1 MSLLHGLATLNVG
14 SRTRARTTKRRP
26 SVTLFAV
33 CALDLLCQQALAHT
47 TDEIAQ
53 IEARIERLE
62 AQLARIESRTEPN
75 LKAVQEIREERLA
88 APISSKQPPQ
98 SRQQPVRVSA
108 DIRYRLDTIDDAAEP
123 LRHHH
128 RIRARASALAQW
140 TESTAVGFG
149 LSTGG
154 SSNDSGNQ
162 TLGDGFS
169 IKPVGLDLA
178 YFDWSISKHLNLVG
192 GKMTNPLFRPG
203 RHHLLYDDDLRPEG
217 LALSIDTGRIFGSAS
232 VFWAEE
238 RAEESD
244 SLWMGIQLGYRGQ
257 PADGLTY
264 TAGAGFYEIT
274 NTQGRPPLFTPLGG
288 QGNQLDAHGN
298 YLYGFSQAELFGE
311 LQIDVH
317 GHPVTLFLDYVTNT
331 AAERHADGI
340 ALGLGY
346 RRFSQRN
353 RWSASYVYQDLE
365 ANAVVGAF
373 TDSDFG
379 GGTSDGR
386 GHVFNVGYTSA
397 SAWDIALR
405 YIVGKRGEAVNM
417 PRTYKRL
424 QADLRLI
431 Y

>member
-1 MSLLHGLATLNVG
+1 MG
-14 SRTRARTTKRRP
+14 RRP
-26 SVTLFAV
+26 WVTLLAV
-33 CALDLLCQQALAHT
+33 CALDLLSPQALANA

-53 IEARIERLE
+53 LKARIERLE
-62 AQLARIESRTEPN
+62 EQLARIESRTGPSTAAAE
-75 LKAVQEIREERLA
+75 EIREERLS
-88 APISSKQPPQ
+88 APNSSKQPQ
-98 SRQQPVRVSA
+98 QRRTQPVRVSA
-108 DIRYRLDTIDDAAEP
+108 NIRYRLDTIDDAAES

-128 RIRARASALAQW
+128 RIRARASALAQL
-140 TESTAVGFG
+140 TDGIAAGFG

-154 SSNDSGNQ
+154 ISNDSGNQ

-178 YFDWSISKHLNLVG
+178 YFDWSLSKHLNLVG

-217 LALSIDTGRIFGSAS
+217 LALNIDAGQLFGNAS

-274 NTQGRPPLFTPLGG
+274 NTQGHLPLFTPLGG
-288 QGNQLDAHGN
+288 QGNQLDADGN

-311 LQIDVH
+311 LEIDVY
-317 GHPVTLFLDYVTNT
+317 GHPVTVFLDFVTNT
-331 AAERHADGI
+331 AAKRHADGV

-346 RRFSQRN
+346 RRFSERQ

-379 GGTSDGR
+379 GGTSDSR
-386 GHVFNVGYTSA
+386 GHVFHVGYSST
-397 SAWDIALR
+397 SAWDLALR

-417 PRTYKRL
+417 PRTYRRL

>member
-1 MSLLHGLATLNVG
+1 MG
-14 SRTRARTTKRRP
+14 
-26 SVTLFAV
+26 
-33 CALDLLCQQALAHT
+33 
-47 TDEIAQ
+47 
-53 IEARIERLE
+53 
-62 AQLARIESRTEPN
+62 PN
-75 LKAVQEIREERLA
+75 LKAGDEIREERLG
-88 APISSKQPPQ
+88 APISSRQPAR
-98 SRQQPVRVSA
+98 SRSQPVRVSA
-108 DIRYRLDTIDDAAEP
+108 DVRYRLDTIDDAAESP
-123 LRHHH
+123 RHHH
-128 RIRARASALAQW
+128 RIRARASALAQL
-140 TESTAVGFG
+140 TESTSVGFG

-154 SSNDSGNQ
+154 VSNDSGNQ

-169 IKPVGLDLA
+169 TKPAGLDLA
-178 YFDWSISKHLNLVG
+178 YFDWTLSKHLNLVG

-217 LALSIDTGRIFGSAS
+217 MALSIDAGKLFGNAS

-257 PADGLTY
+257 PAQGLAY
-264 TAGAGFYEIT
+264 TAGVGFYEIT
-274 NTQGRPPLFTPLGG
+274 NTQGRLPIFTPLGG
-288 QGNQLDAHGN
+288 QGNQLDADGN

-311 LQIDVH
+311 LEIDVY
-317 GHPVTLFLDYVTNT
+317 GHPVTVFLDYVTN
-331 AAERHADGI
+331 AAADTHSDGI

-346 RRFSQRN
+346 RRFSHRK
-353 RWSASYVYQDLE
+353 RWSAMYVYQDLE

-386 GHVFNVGYTSA
+386 GHILHVGYSST
-397 SAWDIALR
+397 SAWDLALR
-405 YIVGKRGEAVNM
+405 YMIGKRGEAANM

-424 QADLRLI
+424 QADLRFI